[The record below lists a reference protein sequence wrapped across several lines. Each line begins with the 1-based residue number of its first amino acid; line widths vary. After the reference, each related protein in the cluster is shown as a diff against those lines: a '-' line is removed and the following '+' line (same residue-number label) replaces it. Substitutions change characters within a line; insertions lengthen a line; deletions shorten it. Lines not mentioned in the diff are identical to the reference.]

1 MTEGIWV
8 RVHYSP
14 YYITTKDARLA
25 LGTVLSLI
33 FPSRAAEILR
43 RAADCADT

>member
-1 MTEGIWV
+1 MTEGIWI

-14 YYITTKDARLA
+14 DYITIKEARKA

-33 FPSRAAEILR
+33 FPSRAAEIMQR
-43 RAADCADT
+43 VADCPDT